1 MRRTVPSPPHD
12 PRTLSRRTLRN
23 GLPVVLQPAPPG
35 SVTMAATWITEG
47 GTARDPP
54 GGEGMSMA
62 LAQLL
67 LAGTRSLDKRAFA
80 RALDECAG
88 SLGCEPSWEALE
100 VHASGPAGS
109 EARLLGLMA
118 EVVSSPRL
126 DAGELARVIRQQEEA
141 LLRQRSQPEERAER
155 ALLEAV
161 FPRGHPYRRNPLG
174 KAPLLPTLTRD
185 ALEQFHQH
193 YLPTRGGRLVITS
206 PRPLRALWPLLE
218 RTFGGL
224 ELRSGPSPPPSVPPV
239 PGATT
244 GPVYVPLAGTVQ
256 VEVLV
261 GRAVPPRDHPDFP
274 ALYLANEIL
283 GARPTISRLFQVV
296 RERRGFTYGV
306 GSELECLRWGG
317 LFTAQAGTDLKHRK
331 VVEDLLCRELRRLA
345 EGSLR
350 TRELDAIRESLLGS
364 LPLLWESARQAHGM
378 ALTVAYFD
386 LPTDH
391 YWRWPETLRAISPEE
406 VTRVA
411 RRRLVGPGPPFVV
424 ASGPPLPPPPGSGRA
439 PRSG

>member
-1 MRRTVPSPPHD
+1 MSTPLSLPQTD

-23 GLPVVLQPAPPG
+23 GLSVVLQPAPPG

-54 GGEGMSMA
+54 GREGMAMA

-67 LAGTRSLDKRAFA
+67 LAGTRSLDKRSFA

-109 EARLLGLMA
+109 ESRLLELLA

-126 DAGELARVIRQQEEA
+126 DAGELARVIRQQEES

-174 KAPLLPTLTRD
+174 KAPLARAIARD
-185 ALEQFHQH
+185 ALEQFHRR
-193 YLPTRGGRLVITS
+193 YLPTRGGRLVVTS
-206 PRPLRALWPLLE
+206 PRPVRSLWTWLE
-218 RTFGGL
+218 ETFGGL
-224 ELRSGPSPPPSVPPV
+224 ELGPGSPSPPSVPAIPA
-239 PGATT
+239 PTG
-244 GPVYVPLAGTVQ
+244 GPVYIPIPGTVQ

-261 GRAVPPRDHPDFP
+261 GRAVPPRTHPDYP
-274 ALYLANEIL
+274 ALTLANEIL
-283 GARPTISRLFQVV
+283 GGRPTISRLFQVV
-296 RERRGFTYGV
+296 REQRGFTYGA

-317 LFTAQAGTDLKHRK
+317 LFTAQAGTDVKHRRA
-331 VVEDLLCRELRRLA
+331 VEELLCQELRRLG
-345 EGSLR
+345 EGPLR
-350 TRELDAIRESLLGS
+350 PRALDTIRESLLGS

-386 LPTDH
+386 LPEDH

-406 VTRVA
+406 VTRTAA
-411 RRRLVGPGPPFVV
+411 RLLVSPGPPFIV
-424 ASGPPLPPPPGSGRA
+424 ASGPPLTDPPGSSHH
-439 PRSG
+439 RSR